1 MNKFLLVTHSS
12 LAEGFY
18 KSTDFLSGQVKNM
31 TFINAYVDD
40 SDWTQKAEEW
50 IKSQKQDTNIIV
62 LTDLFGGSVNQ
73 KMTLLMNQYHFTLI
87 TGINLPLVL
96 SLALESNEL
105 SNDRIKKLVSEAQQS
120 LEIVEEPKIEEDTN
134 EDEFLD

>member
-1 MNKFLLVTHSS
+1 MNEFLLVTHSS

-18 KSTDFLSGQVKNM
+18 KSTDFLSGQVQNM

-40 SDWTQKAEEW
+40 SDWTKKAEEW

-73 KMTLLMNQYHFTLI
+73 KMTLLMNKYHFILI

-105 SNDRIKKLVSEAQQS
+105 SNDRIRELVLEAQQS
-120 LEIVEEPKIEEDTN
+120 LKIVKEPKIEEGIND
-134 EDEFLD
+134 DEFLN